1 MMESSNN
8 EQETNAEQS
17 QVDAGEAGAENQAES
32 EQPGEAESSSAVSEL
47 EAQLAQHREALLRT
61 QAEMDNLRKRLD
73 REMDKTRKFALERF
87 MKDLLP
93 VRDSLE
99 RGLETA
105 NSESATVE
113 QLAEG
118 KAMTLKLLDKTMEQH
133 GLALEDP
140 EGETFNPDKHEAMTT
155 QPSDELEPGQVI
167 RTLQKGFLLNDRVIR
182 PAMVIVA
189 AEPAQPE

>member
-17 QVDAGEAGAENQAES
+17 QVDAGEAGADNQAEP